1 VFLGGREG
9 ILKKV
14 PKSVLFVTYHF
25 PPEVG
30 GIQTRIYQ
38 YIKNLKMK
46 GVKVSVI
53 VVSSS
58 KKMRKIV
65 IPDTNITYLNGEMK
79 HYISNIFRV
88 TRQIKRNKT
97 QVVHIYTG
105 SSTIFCASILIIARL
120 MLLRTSASIFGREDV
135 TAGSVFRRLISIF
148 SLGICSSVS
157 ANSNATRKL
166 LPPSLASKTHILYGG
181 AEIRMNG
188 SSDNF
193 PRILFVGRLVERKG
207 VDDLIRAFATVKKR
221 HRDAKLII
229 VGEGTIKEKLLKLCD
244 KLGVSS
250 DVEFKG
256 ELEGNSLS
264 HEYETC
270 TVCVLPSKNVCND
283 ISSEGLGLALIE
295 AAAHGK
301 PLVGT
306 DHGGIPEII
315 ENGKNGIIV
324 RQGDWSQ
331 LSDAI
336 IYILENKE
344 EAERLGRNAIEKAA
358 NLFTWEKVTER
369 LLESYCS

>member
-53 VVSSS
+53 VFSSS